1 MADAVDAP
9 DTSSAAIELLAGRGY
24 DRQFDVAVHAR
35 DSAECCVVAGRLRF
49 VVEERFRFEGAS
61 DPDDEEVVAGVRC
74 SVCGRRGIVVSAFG
88 PDADD
93 DLIALAEFV
102 SGRADDLPPAIEPD
116 TKNWTWVLEEACPDC
131 GFDARSVRREDVGER
146 TRAVAAE
153 LAGLL
158 GTGGDA
164 ARRRPDP
171 AQWSATEYG
180 CHVRDVFVLFH
191 ERLDR
196 MLTED
201 APAFANWD
209 QDVTAVERRYDLADP
224 AEVAR
229 ELVATGAVIADR
241 FDAVAGDQW
250 ERTGTRSDGATF
262 TVESFARYFLH
273 DPVHHVHDV
282 RSGFERLSAR

>member
-1 MADAVDAP
+1 MMRTCDRPSRRGRPWRYSFLVALLVGVGGCGTPRCDVSGKVTYQGKTVVCGTITFVGSDGMPIVVPIQSDGAYQAKQVPVGPVQVAVLSLDPARP
-9 DTSSAAIELLAGRGY
+9 LKPWVMGIAVNRCRTWLTQRTRRPEPVDYLH
-24 DRQFDVAVHAR
+24 DVA
-35 DSAECCVVAGRLRF
+35 
-49 VVEERFRFEGAS
+49 
-61 DPDDEEVVAGVRC
+61 P
-74 SVCGRRGIVVSAFG
+74 G
-88 PDADD
+88 PPADD
-93 DLIALAEFV
+93 
-102 SGRADDLPPAIEPD
+102 
-116 TKNWTWVLEEACPDC
+116 
-131 GFDARSVRREDVGER
+131 
-146 TRAVAAE
+146 AAE
-153 LAGLL
+153 LAAEIKAAL
-158 GTGGDA
+158 GEL
-164 ARRRPDP
+164 RL
-171 AQWSATEYG
+171 EY
-180 CHVRDVFVLFH
+180 RSVFVLFH